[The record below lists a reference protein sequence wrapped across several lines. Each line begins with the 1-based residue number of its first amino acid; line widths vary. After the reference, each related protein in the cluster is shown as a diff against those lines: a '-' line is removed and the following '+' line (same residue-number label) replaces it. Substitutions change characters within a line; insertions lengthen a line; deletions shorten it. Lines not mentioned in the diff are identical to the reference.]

1 MNLDDSRPFLP
12 TGGLHVCPVPFS
24 PRRIGE
30 RDMPDRVALKGK
42 LEITARIIRLNH
54 LDGCLDEG
62 ISAVP
67 EEIRRIKITAVY
79 DPKKTAV
86 WFPGGLKPDHVHL
99 QADPEDPEEE
109 TSERS
114 VPHSI
119 LNTFLVIVFLS
130 SIVFFMWKT
139 GLLRWLKRFLEGLF
153 IYG

>member
-1 MNLDDSRPFLP
+1 M
-12 TGGLHVCPVPFS
+12 PVS
-24 PRRIGE
+24 PVS
-30 RDMPDRVALKGK
+30 DTQAGK
-42 LEITARIIRLNH
+42 AAGSPEETEAH
-54 LDGCLDEG
+54 FT
-62 ISAVP
+62 VP

-86 WFPGGLKPDHVHL
+86 WFPDGLKPDRVHL